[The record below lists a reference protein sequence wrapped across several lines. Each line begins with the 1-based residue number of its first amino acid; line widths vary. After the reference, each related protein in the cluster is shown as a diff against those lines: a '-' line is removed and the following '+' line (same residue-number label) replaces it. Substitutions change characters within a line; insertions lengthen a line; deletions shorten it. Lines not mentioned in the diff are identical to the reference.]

1 MTHKEAKEKK
11 KQEEKEEILK
21 RLRYVYEESGLTT
34 NEISKITG
42 IKRSTLISWFTGNR
56 CPKKVTAKMVE
67 EKIENYFNKGK
78 EYIDKQ
84 ACRNYFIDKVYDVF
98 TKVDKSKQGK
108 AIVDIYDSLPTVS
121 KKR

>member
-1 MTHKEAKEKK
+1 MTHKEARQRKK
-11 KQEEKEEILK
+11 KEEQEKIST
-21 RLRYVYEESGLTT
+21 RLRQLYDESGLTAW
-34 NEISKITG
+34 EISKITG
-42 IKRSTLISWFTGNR
+42 VKRNTLISWFNGYR
-56 CPKKVTAKMVE
+56 CPKKATAEMVE
-67 EKIENYFNKGK
+67 AKIANYFNKGK

-121 KKR
+121 KK